1 MNGKPPDTKVRTEST
16 PSVRVTQSRIAQAH
30 AVAPHQSAARA
41 KSLIAQ
47 KSANNASPPMPTA
60 FWIVRASLA
69 LSIAALCYALAPFAL
84 HGVAAAGAGFL
95 IALVI
100 LLAELRLRH
109 ASLSGLIGGATGAVA
124 GIFTALLLTFIISR
138 TAEPPSAKSF
148 LEIVSV
154 LALSYLGVVT
164 GIHCGARW
172 TTETR
177 DASAATGTSA
187 TQHMKLLDT
196 SVLIDGRIAEICEAH
211 FLDGVLA
218 VPQFVLHE
226 LQLVADSSDPLKRQ
240 RGRRGLEVLQRIQKM
255 PQVEV
260 RVLEDDF
267 THTTEVDHK
276 LIELAR
282 RTGAKIVTND
292 FNLNKVA
299 TVQGFCVLNVNELAN
314 ALKPVV
320 LPGETMHVLIQ
331 REGKEAMQGVAYL
344 SDGTMVVV
352 DGARRMINK
361 TIDIIV
367 TSVHQTTAGKM
378 IFGRVDER
386 SDPVGPLARAAAAG
400 LGTTINRSATTAAT
414 GALSVPSYTPSTP
427 TRETRPTDQE
437 SEPLPN
443 TDPE

>member
-1 MNGKPPDTKVRTEST
+1 MRSSRAPDVKT
-16 PSVRVTQSRIAQAH
+16 PAIQA
-30 AVAPHQSAARA
+30 SAALGA
-41 KSLIAQ
+41 TAAPPATAWEPWLI
-47 KSANNASPPMPTA
+47 
-60 FWIVRASLA
+60 RASLA
-69 LSIAALCYALAPFAL
+69 VAIGALCFAWSPFAL
-84 HGVAAAGAGFL
+84 HGAGAAGAGFL

-109 ASLSGLIGGATGAVA
+109 ASLSGLVGAVCGAIA
-124 GIFTALLLTFIISR
+124 GIFASFLLTLIISR
-138 TAEPPSAKSF
+138 SSEPASTDTF

-154 LALSYLGVVT
+154 LGLTYLGSVS
-164 GIHCGARW
+164 GIRCGAMW
-172 TTETR
+172 
-177 DASAATGTSA
+177 DARASGAVGGKQAAAKSF
-187 TQHMKLLDT
+187 MKLLDT

-255 PQVEV
+255 PDVEV
-260 RVLEDDF
+260 RVLDQDF
-267 THTTEVDHK
+267 PQINDVDHK

-282 RTGAKIVTND
+282 STGAKIVTND

-361 TIDIIV
+361 TVDIIV

-386 SDPVGPLARAAAAG
+386 SEPVGPLARAAAAG
-400 LGTTINRSATTAAT
+400 RSVNSGAGTSSSSNGAREDGKSAP
-414 GALSVPSYTPSTP
+414 LDIPSTDQAAP
-427 TRETRPTDQE
+427 TANSDPETRQR
-437 SEPLPN
+437 PL
-443 TDPE
+443 D